1 VASAASFRRIL
12 GQMWATGGHPR
23 YVPTYESADTD
34 GIWTR
39 IAPMNDQM
47 CRLKLS
53 LPLAQAFGSMYICVL
68 LDSIP
73 IVPEVNMQFSLTV
86 LFAGIVIAALL
97 AIYVPTIY
105 IRKTNKLIKL
115 LEKIETNTRK

>member
-1 VASAASFRRIL
+1 
-12 GQMWATGGHPR
+12 
-23 YVPTYESADTD
+23 
-34 GIWTR
+34 
-39 IAPMNDQM
+39 
-47 CRLKLS
+47 
-53 LPLAQAFGSMYICVL
+53 MYICVP

-86 LFAGIVIAALL
+86 LFAGIVITALL